1 MKNCNYKCLKK
12 NENIENVSIKDVVL
26 EIEDQVIISWS
37 ASWVSGKVAEVAG
50 KIRKKS
56 RLLFLC
62 FVSKCNKKK

>member
-37 ASWVSGKVAEVAG
+37 ASWVSGKVAEVA
-50 KIRKKS
+50 KKS
-56 RLLFLC
+56 GKNLIC
-62 FVSKCNKKK
+62 FFYVL

>member
-37 ASWVSGKVAEVAG
+37 ASWVSGKVAEVA
-50 KIRKKS
+50 KKS
-56 RLLFLC
+56 GKNLVC
-62 FVSKCNKKK
+62 FFYFF